1 MLLLHFELDDIN
13 KCSSVADVYHMM
25 GIGIKE
31 EDPQD
36 LKLSNKDVFGKK
48 AYYKNFIL
56 SEKTSNR
63 IYEHLKESSKGTLKN
78 PGFEWSVFGPVSDG
92 ERVKQVEERVGE
104 LNDSVLYIL
113 TPEDDLY
120 EEEPFEGVKDEQST
134 SNS

>member
-1 MLLLHFELDDIN
+1 MLLLHFELDDID
-13 KCSSVADVYHMM
+13 KCFSVTDVYNMM
-25 GIGIKE
+25 GIGVKE

-36 LKLSNKDVFGKK
+36 LKLSDKDVFGKK

-63 IYEHLKESSKGTLKN
+63 IYEHLKESSKGTLRD
-78 PGFEWSVFGPVSDG
+78 PGFEWSVFGPISNG
-92 ERVKQVEERVGE
+92 ERAEQVKERIGE

-120 EEEPFEGVKDEQST
+120 EEEPSEGVKDEQST